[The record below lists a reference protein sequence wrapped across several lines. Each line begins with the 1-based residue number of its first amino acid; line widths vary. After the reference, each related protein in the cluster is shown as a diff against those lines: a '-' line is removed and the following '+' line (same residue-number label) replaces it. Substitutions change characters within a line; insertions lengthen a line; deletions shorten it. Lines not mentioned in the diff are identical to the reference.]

1 MRVLFTTLGSPSHG
15 RAQLPLARAL
25 AEAGHE
31 VLVATTPALVSVFEK
46 DDVRVTIPMEEFTP
60 QNFITPEV
68 LEQVAPSGPDGEV
81 TQQDLERLLPRAVA
95 GPMAGKLREWV
106 LPVAQEFRPDLILR
120 DGMDLSSCVIAEQLG
135 IPQLPT
141 PSGASNLIDPAD
153 VLPGLNGL
161 REESGLP
168 VQEDPLSIV
177 PHGRIDYVPAAFS
190 FAQHLPPSWSYRQ
203 TVAVDRGSVLP
214 RWIADLPT
222 DRPLVLAALGTALPM
237 FRRMAADG
245 EERHLPVSMP
255 DTVRTLGSMI
265 AAATR
270 LEECTVV
277 VSTSGIP
284 ADTDGLPPHVHVT
297 DRVPQPLL
305 LESVDVFLT
314 HGGFNSIRESLRTA
328 TPMAVLPQF
337 GDQLSNAHRVQEL
350 GLGRHVTDSTP
361 DGITAAVRAVLADPA
376 IGARSRAAR
385 LAMLALPEID
395 SAVADLEKLV

>member
-25 AEAGHE
+25 AAAGHD
-31 VLVATTPALVSVFEK
+31 VLVATTPSLVSVFEK
-46 DDVRVTIPMEEFTP
+46 DDVRVTTAMDEFTP
-60 QNFITPEV
+60 HTFIPPAL
-68 LEQVAPSGPDGEV
+68 LEQAARPGPDGEV
-81 TQQDLERLLPRAVA
+81 PQDVLERVMPLAMS
-95 GPMAGKLREWV
+95 GPMARKLREWI

-120 DGMDLSSCVIAEQLG
+120 DGMDLGSCLTAEQLG
-135 IPQLPT
+135 VPQLPT
-141 PSGASNLIDPAD
+141 PSGSSNILDPAE
-153 VLPGLNGL
+153 VLPGLNAL
-161 REESGLP
+161 REEAGLP
-168 VQEDPLSIV
+168 LQEDPLSVV

-190 FAQHLPPSWSYRQ
+190 FAQHLPSSWSYRQ
-203 TVAVDRGSVLP
+203 PVTVDRRPVLP
-214 RWIADLPT
+214 QWIADLPT

-237 FRRMAADG
+237 VREMTADG
-245 EERHLPVSMP
+245 EEEQPPFPMP
-255 DTVRTLGSMI
+255 DPVQTLRSMI
-265 AAATR
+265 AAVSR

-305 LESVDVFLT
+305 LESVDLFLT

-337 GDQLSNAHRVQEL
+337 GDQFGNARRVQEL
-350 GLGRHVTDSTP
+350 GLGREVTDPTP
-361 DGITAAVRAVLADPA
+361 DGITAAVRAVLADPDV
-376 IGARSRAAR
+376 GARARAAR

-395 SAVADLEKLV
+395 SAVTDLEKLV